1 MTRSITLL
9 ALGLILAAL
18 VCSIPAGA
26 VVTPLPGQGN
36 QMEILFG
43 VHPNAKTNETITAF
57 IAEHGEIWW
66 HESTYNHTHEYVY
79 IVPANDC
86 EEQLVYL
93 NRIRA
98 DEHGGEQS
106 IGQIWIIGCDEALPL
121 AAELTFPKIFA
132 KYPAL
137 SDDGGVRSYVEN
149 QSPGRYEEFKT
160 GPSRAQVCFI
170 NDTGVFTEYIVD
182 LSGGEIVSTTYVS
195 EEDLPVNKSAATAQ
209 AFSGKPPDARVEN
222 IVLRAYDDT
231 IVWEVTV
238 RAGSKA
244 DVVQVPA
251 DPASGHP
258 PWTATPGFGAV
269 VAVCG
274 IGMGIVL
281 CRKRR

>member
-1 MTRSITLL
+1 M
-9 ALGLILAAL
+9 
-18 VCSIPAGA
+18 
-26 VVTPLPGQGN
+26 
-36 QMEILFG
+36 
-43 VHPNAKTNETITAF
+43 
-57 IAEHGEIWW
+57 
-66 HESTYNHTHEYVY
+66 
-79 IVPANDC
+79 
-86 EEQLVYL
+86 
-93 NRIRA
+93 
-98 DEHGGEQS
+98 
-106 IGQIWIIGCDEALPL
+106 
-121 AAELTFPKIFA
+121 
-132 KYPAL
+132 
-137 SDDGGVRSYVEN
+137 RSYVEN

-182 LSGGEIVSTTYVS
+182 LSGGEIISTTYVS